1 MDISGGIVNRT
12 ASSSRNQLASME
24 HKGNAALVCA
34 FYPLSLRIHIYIYV
48 YIYILAPIPRSNLA
62 LVHTDSG
69 VLEKVVV
76 VLRFLDIFRLR
87 LLVAYYEWST
97 SRGDR

>member
-1 MDISGGIVNRT
+1 MPPWFAPSI
-12 ASSSRNQLASME
+12 LFPYE
-24 HKGNAALVCA
+24 
-34 FYPLSLRIHIYIYV
+34 YIYIYV

-62 LVHTDSG
+62 LVHTGSG

>member
-1 MDISGGIVNRT
+1 MPPWFAPSI
-12 ASSSRNQLASME
+12 LFPYE
-24 HKGNAALVCA
+24 
-34 FYPLSLRIHIYIYV
+34 YIYICV

-62 LVHTDSG
+62 LVHTGSG